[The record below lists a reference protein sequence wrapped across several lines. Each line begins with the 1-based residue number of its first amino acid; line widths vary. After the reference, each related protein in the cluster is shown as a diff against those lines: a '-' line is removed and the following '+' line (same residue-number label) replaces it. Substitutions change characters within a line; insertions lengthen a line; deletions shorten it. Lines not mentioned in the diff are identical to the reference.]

1 LPNAELQWIDPR
13 CTLRA
18 DRTYRCTIESIPQGT
33 QAVVRASLIAPPGVT
48 FVGTQAIFVSPEPL
62 TPFSRNEDVT
72 IRTPSKIVPAIVS
85 MPDEKA
91 WGAGPVSVEL
101 GFDAVVPPTRLLEP
115 IRIAIFVPQVVSYS
129 VPGTWSCTAGESRID
144 CTTAA
149 LTHDTVVV
157 QARRTPLSAY
167 VSVNVRVD
175 FHERDY
181 EPELVRA
188 EATTYALDRDLLV
201 TTTADVGAG
210 SLRQTMLD
218 AESCGQDERCRI
230 AFAPEITSIRVL
242 SPLPVIHARNVWI
255 DGSYG
260 RTSKMA
266 IDGSALTSGNGIV
279 FGPEVAQGRALGL
292 AIHSFPG
299 NGIECRGQCRIESN
313 FIGLDRDGITPRG
326 NGARG
331 VYVSGGC
338 EIENNVI
345 SGNWR
350 SGIFVDGGGSG
361 FAYRNLIGVAADG
374 VTPIGNGA
382 SGLYV
387 GPQSF
392 SFRTFIAEDNVI
404 AYSTHFGVAIA
415 PGRRW
420 GSDRQAALGQSA
432 DRSRRS
438 GVHGLPNDGDVGI
451 AGAGAL
457 NSLGVRG
464 TRAVLCGGDAHSQS
478 SLQQRGGAAAQ
489 AGVEAKVRA
498 RDHRGHTRSS
508 ARREVAR

>member
-1 LPNAELQWIDPR
+1 
-13 CTLRA
+13 
-18 DRTYRCTIESIPQGT
+18 
-33 QAVVRASLIAPPGVT
+33 
-48 FVGTQAIFVSPEPL
+48 
-62 TPFSRNEDVT
+62 
-72 IRTPSKIVPAIVS
+72 
-85 MPDEKA
+85 
-91 WGAGPVSVEL
+91 
-101 GFDAVVPPTRLLEP
+101 
-115 IRIAIFVPQVVSYS
+115 
-129 VPGTWSCTAGESRID
+129 
-144 CTTAA
+144 
-149 LTHDTVVV
+149 
-157 QARRTPLSAY
+157 
-167 VSVNVRVD
+167 
-175 FHERDY
+175 
-181 EPELVRA
+181 
-188 EATTYALDRDLLV
+188 V
-201 TTTADVGAG
+201 TTTADAGAG

-230 AFAPEITSIRVL
+230 VFAPEITSIRVL

-266 IDGSALTSGNGIV
+266 IDGSTLTSGNGIV

-361 FAYRNLIGVAADG
+361 YAHRNLIGVAADG

-415 PGRRW
+415 PGQIRVIAPANRFI
-420 GSDRQAALGQSA
+420 GNRQSDIDVGLDGVNRPGLVLRTAQYDGESHSTFIFGEVANPDRQTVSLYAAGTLLGSLDITQQKSFMFRA
-432 DRSRRS
+432 AGDQTGKPLS
-438 GVHGLPNDGDVGI
+438 GSLLIEAGDPEFMDYRTTEMSE
-451 AGAGAL
+451 
-457 NSLGVRG
+457 SLVP
-464 TRAVLCGGDAHSQS
+464 AH
-478 SLQQRGGAAAQ
+478 
-489 AGVEAKVRA
+489 
-498 RDHRGHTRSS
+498 
-508 ARREVAR
+508 